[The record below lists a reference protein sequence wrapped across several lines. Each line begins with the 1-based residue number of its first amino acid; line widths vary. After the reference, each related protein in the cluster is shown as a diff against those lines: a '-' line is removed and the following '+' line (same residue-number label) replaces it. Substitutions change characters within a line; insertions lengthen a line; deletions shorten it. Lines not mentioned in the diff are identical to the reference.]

1 MSSEQTI
8 TGFLDELAAKQPTPG
23 GGSAAAL
30 TGATAAA
37 TASMVVSYS
46 LGKKKLAEHE
56 EPNQAASKQLANARA
71 MFMQLAAEDAEGYGV
86 LNALWSLDKDDPKRV
101 KEWDAAV
108 AGAIAPPRAMLA
120 LAVDLLIRIDA
131 LVATTNRM
139 LKSDLGVAA
148 VLAEAAARSAAWN
161 IRINL
166 SLVDDAT
173 SKRISDEIDA
183 ELASASELCAAIEKG
198 CA

>member
-1 MSSEQTI
+1 MSSTQTI
-8 TGFLDELAAKQPTPG
+8 TDFLDELSAKQPTPG
-23 GGSAAAL
+23 GGAAAAL

-56 EPNQAASKQLANARA
+56 ESNQSSSEQLARARA
-71 MFMQLAAEDAEGYGV
+71 MFLQLAQEDAEGYGV
-86 LNALWSLDKDDPKRV
+86 LNTLWSLDKDDPKRV
-101 KEWDAAV
+101 KEWDGAV

-120 LAVDLLIRIDA
+120 LAVDLLIRIESI
-131 LVATTNRM
+131 VATTNRM

-166 SLVDDAT
+166 SLVDDET
-173 SKRISDEIDA
+173 NKRISDEIDA
-183 ELASASELCAAIEKG
+183 ELARASTLCAEIEQG